1 MVREFAREDDFR
13 VLLVLDPHPGELSE
27 NISSERFQRAVT
39 TCAGIA
45 WHFYERSAFLQFR
58 SAGIETSLAPTE
70 ENIFAIL
77 RYLAVAQ
84 PQPTEAQDALLQDLA
99 ASPDLFKVIVT
110 SRPRGTIPNELWH
123 SSYVI
128 FLESLE
134 ETR

>member
-1 MVREFAREDDFR
+1 
-13 VLLVLDPHPGELSE
+13 
-27 NISSERFQRAVT
+27 
-39 TCAGIA
+39 
-45 WHFYERSAFLQFR
+45 
-58 SAGIETSLAPTE
+58 
-70 ENIFAIL
+70 L

>member
-1 MVREFAREDDFR
+1 
-13 VLLVLDPHPGELSE
+13 
-27 NISSERFQRAVT
+27 
-39 TCAGIA
+39 
-45 WHFYERSAFLQFR
+45 
-58 SAGIETSLAPTE
+58 
-70 ENIFAIL
+70 
-77 RYLAVAQ
+77 VAQ

>member
-1 MVREFAREDDFR
+1 MEQKPIPSAARTAASPSGFREEN
-13 VLLVLDPHPGELSE
+13 LSSP
-27 NISSERFQRAVT
+27 NERFERAVA

-45 WHFYERSAFLQFR
+45 WRFYERNAFLQFR
-58 SAGIETSLAPTE
+58 SAGIETGLAPAE
-70 ENIFAIL
+70 ETIFTIL
-77 RYLAVAQ
+77 RYLAIAQ
-84 PQPTEAQDALLQDLA
+84 PQPTEVQDELLRDLA

-110 SRPRGTIPNELWH
+110 SRPRGTIPNQLWH